1 MFHNDTWPKMD
12 LENEIKTD
20 TNVSTID
27 VDVSGDVKNEST
39 VDLIDD
45 SHHDIR
51 DNPNLFHHKP
61 LPGFFQVTFPVTAH
75 YHISGQV
82 IHK

>member
-45 SHHDIR
+45 SHHDVR

-61 LPGFFQVTFPVTAH
+61 LPGFFQVNFSVYPPASEASRGV
-75 YHISGQV
+75 Y
-82 IHK
+82 